1 MPYCFNNVLCS
12 FISLGSLVRLCVLLA
27 LLFSYEYYH
36 LQCQSVRFHVKSWL
50 PARSIVLECLLS
62 RGEVDPSGEI
72 MVLDR
77 FCPVRS
83 WPFFF
88 SVSHQSGILPTS
100 TTEFFLPQFGILR
113 EAINVIPVWLLYFII
128 FHVQN
133 IIVASKRDL
142 ENCCTQDKEKDYGFK
157 YLSTTFKLQLAYVCQ
172 L

>member
-83 WPFFF
+83 WPFFVCVKSIWSYQHPQLIF
-88 SVSHQSGILPTS
+88 LASQFWILK
-100 TTEFFLPQFGILR
+100 
-113 EAINVIPVWLLYFII
+113 EAINVIPAWLLYFII

-133 IIVASKRDL
+133 IIIASKRDL